1 MKRLKIGLCYDL
13 AEKHQP
19 GPGEPLDKAAELD
32 SRETVMALQEAMTV
46 LGHNVVLIGDG
57 KELLQFVCSGGR
69 VDLVFNFTEGLQGRS
84 REAQVPAL
92 LEMLGIPYTGADPL
106 TLALC
111 LDKAMFKR
119 VLRAEGISTP
129 EFRVVSSAQEAEAL
143 DFLLPAFVKPA
154 AEGSGKGIRADSRV
168 TTHGSLREVV
178 LRTGSVYGFPVIV
191 EEYLPGAEITVG
203 ILGNGDAR
211 VLGCMEI
218 EFLPSSDGF
227 YSYHT
232 KQNYLKLVKY
242 HIPPRL
248 SEEQIAEIR
257 QIAMQTY
264 RLTGCRDFGRVDVRL
279 NAQNRPSILEIN
291 PLAGL
296 NPVSSDLVILAKA
309 EGISYHRLIEEI
321 LTAALNR
328 IGLIGS

>member
-1 MKRLKIGLCYDL
+1 MKKLKIGLCYDL
-13 AEKHQP
+13 AEKHLP

-32 SRETVMALQEAMTV
+32 SQETVMALQEAMTV
-46 LGHNVVLIGDG
+46 LGHDVIRIGDG
-57 KELLQFVCSGGR
+57 KDLLRFVCGGGQ

-119 VLRAEGISTP
+119 ILRAEGIPTP
-129 EFRVVSSAQEAEAL
+129 DFRVVSSAQETEIL
-143 DFLLPAFVKPA
+143 DFPLPAFVKPA

-168 TTHGSLREVV
+168 TTMETLREVA
-178 LRTGSVYGFPVIV
+178 LRIGSVYGFPVIV
-191 EEYLPGAEITVG
+191 EEYLPGMEITVG

-218 EFLPSSDGF
+218 EFSPLSDGF

-242 HIPPRL
+242 HVPPRL
-248 SEEQIAEIR
+248 PPRQISEIQQIAL
-257 QIAMQTY
+257 QTY
-264 RLTGCRDFGRVDVRL
+264 RLTGCRDFGRVDIRL
-279 NAQNRPSILEIN
+279 DAENRPSILEIN

-296 NPVSSDLVILAKA
+296 NPVSSDLVILAET
-309 EGISYHRLIEEI
+309 EGISYHKLIEGI
-321 LTAALNR
+321 LAEAINR
-328 IGLIGS
+328 IGMGHS

>member
-1 MKRLKIGLCYDL
+1 MKKLKIGLCYDL
-13 AEKHQP
+13 AEKHLP

-46 LGHNVVLIGDG
+46 LGHDVALIGDG
-57 KELLQFVCSGGR
+57 KDLLRFVCAGGQ
-69 VDLVFNFTEGLQGRS
+69 VDLVFNITEGLQGRS

-119 VLRAEGISTP
+119 ILRAEGISTP
-129 EFRVVSSAQEAEAL
+129 EFRVVSSAREAESL
-143 DFLLPAFVKPA
+143 NFPLPAFVKPA

-168 TTHGSLREVV
+168 TTTENLREVV

-191 EEYLPGAEITVG
+191 EEYLSGMEVTVG

-232 KQNYLKLVKY
+232 KQNYLQQVRY

-248 SEEQIAEIR
+248 PADRIAEI
-257 QIAMQTY
+257 QHTAMQTY
-264 RLTGCRDFGRVDVRL
+264 RLTGCRDFGRVDLRM
-279 NAQNRPSILEIN
+279 NAENRPSILEIN

-296 NPVSSDLVILAKA
+296 NPVSSDLVILAQA
-309 EGISYHRLIEEI
+309 EGISYHKLIEEI

-328 IGLIGS
+328 IGMTGS